1 MLYPRARRAGDETS
15 KQLRSAH
22 IHEGVE
28 GAILCARE
36 GVSDQQAHTVE
47 ESVRCSSR
55 AAGGVLRQGAAS
67 PKAIQITIKW
77 TD

>member
-1 MLYPRARRAGDETS
+1 MLKLVVRAQELTS
-15 KQLRSAH
+15 KQLCSAH

-47 ESVRCSSR
+47 VSVRCTSW